1 VLSWDAMSDRTRL
14 GLGLLGAALVLG
26 VLGDG
31 LLRASPL
38 GINLFLWFAA
48 LAVTLVLLASWRGA
62 PLTIRSRW
70 MLPPLLLFAA
80 LPAWR
85 DSPWLVALD
94 LFAVVAALAFGAL
107 RAPRVHRAGLSDY
120 VVGLGNAGAAAAA
133 RTVTLMQSDIDWRDL
148 PKGQQA
154 GQAVAIGRGLLL
166 AAPLL
171 LVFGA
176 LFVAADQVFQGFVT
190 DVAPNGDEVFSH
202 AALIAVFAWIGA
214 GLLREYLVRREPFE
228 ADVRAPFT
236 LGRTEIA
243 VVLGSL
249 NLLFLAF
256 VLVQVRYL
264 FGGSSLVEGRTSLS
278 YAEYARHGFFE
289 LVTVAALVL
298 PLLLLGDW
306 LRRRETRRDDVVFRV
321 LAGALLVLLGVVMV
335 SALQRMRLYQREYGL
350 TELRLYT
357 TAFMIWLAVVL
368 AWAAVTVLRS
378 RRDLFAI
385 GALVS
390 GFAAIFALHALN
402 PDALIARTNLDRPN
416 LDLRYLTGLSDDAT
430 PTLVDELPKLDPDQ
444 RETLELYLRDRD
456 AVAGGDWRTWS
467 WSRHRAEAALDD
479 LR

>member
-1 VLSWDAMSDRTRL
+1 MSDRTTL

-26 VLGDG
+26 VLGDE
-31 LLRASPL
+31 LLRATPL
-38 GINLFLWFAA
+38 GINLFLWVAA
-48 LAVTLVLLASWRGA
+48 LAVTLVLLARWRGSS
-62 PLTIRSRW
+62 LTIGSRW

-85 DSPWLVALD
+85 DSPWLVGLD
-94 LFAVVAALAFGAL
+94 LLAVAAALALGAL
-107 RAPRVHRAGLSDY
+107 RTPRVHRAGLADY
-120 VVGLGNAGAAAAA
+120 VVGLGNAGAAVAG
-133 RTVTLMQSDIDWRDL
+133 RTVTLMQSDIDLRDL
-148 PKGQQA
+148 PKEAQA
-154 GQAVAIGRGLLL
+154 RQAVALGRGLLL

-171 LVFGA
+171 VVFGA
-176 LFVAADQVFQGFVT
+176 LFVAADQVFQAFVT
-190 DVAPNGDEVFSH
+190 DAVPNGEEVLSH
-202 AALIAVFAWIGA
+202 GVLIVAFAWIAA
-214 GLLREYLVRREPFE
+214 GLLREYLIRREPFE
-228 ADVRAPFT
+228 ADVRPSFT

-256 VLVQVRYL
+256 VLVQIRYL
-264 FGGSSLVEGRTSLS
+264 FGGSTLVEDRTSLT

-306 LRRRETRRDDVVFRV
+306 LRRRDTRRDDVLFRV
-321 LAGALLVLLGVVMV
+321 LAGALLVLLGVVMA

-357 TAFMIWLAVVL
+357 TAFIVWLAVVF

-390 GFAAIFALHALN
+390 GFAAIFALNALN

-416 LDLRYLTGLSDDAT
+416 LDLVYLTELSDDAT
-430 PTLVDELPKLDPDQ
+430 PTLVDALPGLAPDQ
-444 RETLELYLRDRD
+444 RETLGLYLRDRGD
-456 AVAGGDWRTWS
+456 AGGRDWRTWN
-467 WSRHRAEAALDD
+467 WSRHRAATALER
-479 LR
+479 LP

>member
-1 VLSWDAMSDRTRL
+1 MSDRTRL

-26 VLGDG
+26 VLGDE
-31 LLRASPL
+31 LLRATPV
-38 GINLFLWFAA
+38 GINLFLWVCA
-48 LAVTLVLLASWRGA
+48 LAVTLVLLARWRGA
-62 PLTIRSRW
+62 PLTIGSRW

-94 LFAVVAALAFGAL
+94 LFAVVAALSFGAL
-107 RAPRVHRAGLSDY
+107 RTPRVHRAGLADY
-120 VVGLGNAGAAAAA
+120 VVGLGNASAAATGRPVA
-133 RTVTLMQSDIDWRDL
+133 LMQSEIDWSDL
-148 PKGQQA
+148 PKGPQA
-154 GQAVAIGRGLLL
+154 RQAVAVGRGFLL

-176 LFVAADQVFQGFVT
+176 LFVAADQVFQGFVA
-190 DVAPNGDEVFSH
+190 DAVPNGNEVLTH
-202 AALIAVFAWIGA
+202 ALLIVLFAWVAA

-228 ADVRAPFT
+228 ADVKPSFT
-236 LGRTEIA
+236 LGRTEVA

-264 FGGSSLVEGRTSLS
+264 FGGSSLVEEQTSLS

-306 LRRRETRRDDVVFRV
+306 LRRRDTRRDDVVFRV

-357 TAFMIWLAVVL
+357 TAFMVWLAVVF
-368 AWAAVTVLRS
+368 AWAAATVLRS

-390 GFAAIFALHALN
+390 GFAAIFALHVLN

-416 LDLRYLTGLSDDAT
+416 LDVVYLTGLSDDAT
-430 PTLVDELPKLDPDQ
+430 PVLVDALPRLDPDQ
-444 RETLELYLRDRD
+444 RKALEIYLSERD
-456 AVAGGDWRTWS
+456 AAEGGDWRTWN
-467 WSRHRAEAALDD
+467 WSRRQSDAALE
-479 LR
+479 RVVP

>member
-1 VLSWDAMSDRTRL
+1 MSDRTTL

-26 VLGDG
+26 VLGDE
-31 LLRASPL
+31 LLRATPL
-38 GINLFLWFAA
+38 GINLFLWVAA
-48 LAVTLVLLASWRGA
+48 LAVTLVLLARWRGSS
-62 PLTIRSRW
+62 LTIGSRW

-85 DSPWLVALD
+85 DSPWLVGLD
-94 LFAVVAALAFGAL
+94 LLAVAAALALGAL
-107 RAPRVHRAGLSDY
+107 RTPRVHRAGLADY
-120 VVGLGNAGAAAAA
+120 VVGLGNAGAAVAG
-133 RTVTLMQSDIDWRDL
+133 RTVTLMQSDIDLRDL
-148 PKGQQA
+148 PKEAQA
-154 GQAVAIGRGLLL
+154 RQAVALGRGLLL

-171 LVFGA
+171 VVFGA
-176 LFVAADQVFQGFVT
+176 LFVAADQVFQAFVT
-190 DVAPNGDEVFSH
+190 DAVPNGEEVLSH
-202 AALIAVFAWIGA
+202 GVLIVAFAWIAA
-214 GLLREYLVRREPFE
+214 GLLREYLIRREPFE
-228 ADVRAPFT
+228 ADVRPSFL

-256 VLVQVRYL
+256 VLVQIRYL
-264 FGGSSLVEGRTSLS
+264 FGGSTLVEDRTSLT

-306 LRRRETRRDDVVFRV
+306 LRRRDTRRDDVLFRV
-321 LAGALLVLLGVVMV
+321 LAGALLVLLGVVMA

-357 TAFMIWLAVVL
+357 TAFIVWLAVVF

-390 GFAAIFALHALN
+390 GFAAIFALNALN

-416 LDLRYLTGLSDDAT
+416 LDLVYLTELSDDAT
-430 PTLVDELPKLDPDQ
+430 PTLVDALPGLAPDQ
-444 RETLELYLRDRD
+444 RETLGLYLRDRGD
-456 AVAGGDWRTWS
+456 AGGRDWRTWN
-467 WSRHRAEAALDD
+467 WSRHRAATALER
-479 LR
+479 LP

>member
-1 VLSWDAMSDRTRL
+1 MLSWGAMSDRTRL

-31 LLRASPL
+31 LLRATPL
-38 GINLFLWFAA
+38 GINLFLWVAA
-48 LAVTLVLLASWRGA
+48 LALTLVLLARWRGA
-62 PLTIRSRW
+62 PMTIGSRW

-94 LFAVVAALAFGAL
+94 LFAVAAALVFGAL
-107 RAPRVHRAGLSDY
+107 RTPRVHRAGLADY
-120 VVGLGNAGAAAAA
+120 VVGLGNAGAAVAG
-133 RTVTLMQSDIDWRDL
+133 RTVTLMQSEIDWRDL
-148 PKGQQA
+148 PKGDQA
-154 GQAVAIGRGLLL
+154 GQAVAVGRGLLL
-166 AAPLL
+166 AAPILV
-171 LVFGA
+171 VFGA

-190 DVAPNGDEVFSH
+190 DAVPNGQEVFSH
-202 AALIAVFAWIGA
+202 AALIVVFAWIAA

-228 ADVRAPFT
+228 ADVSPSFT

-264 FGGSSLVEGRTSLS
+264 FDGSAIVEGRTSLT

-306 LRRRETRRDDVVFRV
+306 LRRRDTRRDDVLFRV
-321 LAGALLVLLGVVMV
+321 LAGALLVLLGVVMI

-357 TAFMIWLAVVL
+357 TAFMVWLAVVL

-390 GFAAIFALHALN
+390 GFAAIFALNAIN

-416 LDLRYLTGLSDDAT
+416 LDLTYLTGLSDDAT
-430 PTLVDELPKLDPDQ
+430 PALVHALSQLDPAPRAQ
-444 RETLELYLRDRD
+444 LELELAERSGG
-456 AVAGGDWRTWS
+456 GGDWRTWN
-467 WSRHRAEAALDD
+467 WSRHRAEAAVDD
-479 LR
+479 LP